1 MAGKMAEAYS
11 NLGVG
16 VSLLMANPFNA
27 TDLFLYTL

>member
-1 MAGKMAEAYS
+1 MAEAYS

-27 TDLFLYTL
+27 TDLFPYTL